1 MRNDPDR
8 ARAVTPNE
16 DPSTRDQSVEHSD
29 RNPLDV
35 VRQVH
40 RLARSAGGTGRSNGS
55 AFLDVAEVAFDQ
67 LDEAYQLLRDDQ
79 PIDWSDPE
87 WLRERTEQL
96 RSRITHASDLEHA
109 VLEHR
114 DALCQAGVLKRRI
127 QRHDAALHRRV
138 EIERL
143 RADGTLYREEH
154 RNQNRPAH
162 VDVDPG
168 AWLTVK
174 RDAVRLR
181 ETVGA
186 LVGSLVLQF
195 TDAGAPPPH
204 SSVRTS
210 EHRFARLCVDDE
222 RWATFRGIAIDTHV
236 STSRLV
242 GLVVEAEA
250 VRLGWRVPGG
260 PR

>member
-8 ARAVTPNE
+8 ARAVAE
-16 DPSTRDQSVEHSD
+16 DQDPSTRDQSPEHSD
-29 RNPLDV
+29 RNALDV
-35 VRQVH
+35 VRQGH
-40 RLARSAGGTGRSNGS
+40 RLAGFAGETGRSSGS
-55 AFLDVAEVAFDQ
+55 AFLDSADVAFYQ
-67 LDEAYQLLRDDQ
+67 LNEAYQLLRDDE
-79 PIDWSDPE
+79 PIDWNDPE
-87 WLRERTEQL
+87 WLTERTRQL
-96 RSRITHASDLEHA
+96 RSRITHASELEHA
-109 VLEHR
+109 VLEYR
-114 DALCQAGVLKRRI
+114 DALYQAGVLQRRI

-143 RADGTLYREEH
+143 RADGTLYREAH

-168 AWLTVK
+168 AWATVK
-174 RDAVRLR
+174 REAVRLR

-186 LVGSLVLQF
+186 HVGGLVVQF
-195 TDAGAPPPH
+195 TDAGVPPSH

-210 EHRFARLCVDDE
+210 EHRFARLCVDDDA
-222 RWATFRGIAIDTHV
+222 WAKFRGIAIDAHV

-242 GLVVEAEA
+242 GLVAEAEA

-260 PR
+260 AR

>member
-8 ARAVTPNE
+8 PRSVTPNE
-16 DPSTRDQSVEHSD
+16 DLRSRDKSDKHSD
-29 RNPLDV
+29 RNRVDA
-35 VRQVH
+35 VRQLH
-40 RLARSAGGTGRSNGS
+40 RQRGWVGLGDAG
-55 AFLDVAEVAFDQ
+55 VAFDQ
-67 LDEAYQLLRDDQ
+67 LGEAYQLLRDDE

-96 RSRITHASDLEHA
+96 RRRTMHASELEHA
-109 VLEHR
+109 ALEYR
-114 DALCQAGVLKRRI
+114 DALYQAGVLQRRI

-168 AWLTVK
+168 AWATVK
-174 RDAVRLR
+174 REAVQQR

-186 LVGSLVLQF
+186 MVGGLVVQF
-195 TDAGAPPPH
+195 TDAGVAPSH
-204 SSVRTS
+204 SSVRTA

-222 RWATFRGIAIDTHV
+222 RWATLRGIAIDSHV
-236 STSRLV
+236 SAARLV

-250 VRLGWRVPGG
+250 VRLGWRTPRG